1 MSDLNVIDI
10 ERLRTGVGCLDVDHC
25 IATCGAAQVALTE
38 AGHPISV
45 SCEVTDQGIPHFMV
59 ELRRAEMDPLSKMR
73 SWRQRQR
80 LGEWAAEGIAFL
92 MIESFTPFTV
102 VDQSEVDTR
111 AGQGTGIDYYLG
123 AKEDLDCEDED
134 DFPEH
139 LARLEV
145 SGILGPSSSS
155 FSARVTNKIERSK
168 QSDGDGTPAYII
180 VVDFGPPVANFT
192 KRMPD
197 DDGTTLP
204 QEERSITP

>member
-1 MSDLNVIDI
+1 MSDLDVIDI

-45 SCEVTDQGIPHFMV
+45 SCEVSDQGIPRFMV
-59 ELRRAEMDPLSKMR
+59 ELRRAEMDPPSKKR

-92 MIESFTPFTV
+92 MIEAFTPFTV
-102 VDQSEVDTR
+102 VDQSEIITTP
-111 AGQGTGIDYYLG
+111 GGGTGIDYYLG
-123 AKEDLDCEDED
+123 LKEYLDCENED

-145 SGILGPSSSS
+145 SGILATSSSTLN
-155 FSARVTNKIERSK
+155 ARVNKKIEQSK
-168 QSDGDGTPAYII
+168 NSDDEGTPAYII
-180 VVDFGPPVANFT
+180 VVEFKTPVVNLT
-192 KRMPD
+192 RRMPEN
-197 DDGTTLP
+197 DGKTVS
-204 QEERSITP
+204 QEER

>member
-1 MSDLNVIDI
+1 MSDLRVIDI
-10 ERLRTGVGCLDVDHC
+10 DKLRNGVGCLDIDHC
-25 IATCGAAQVALTE
+25 SATCRAAQVALGE
-38 AGHPISV
+38 AGHPATV
-45 SCEVTDQGIPHFMV
+45 KCEVKDQEKLLCTV
-59 ELRRAEMDPLSKMR
+59 VLQWKELKKRSSIR

-80 LGEWAAEGIAFL
+80 LGEWAAEGITFM
-92 MIESFTPFTV
+92 MIEAFTPFTV

-111 AGQGTGIDYYLG
+111 EGQGTGIDYYLG
-123 AKEDLDCEDED
+123 AKENLDCEDEN

-168 QSDGDGTPAYII
+168 QSDGDGTPAFII

-204 QEERSITP
+204 KDER